1 MLLLFQ
7 IEGGIWRDVLSD
19 VFCVLRM
26 RILLIHA
33 DSFSFSVTGE
43 TSVALPGE
51 LDKAGSEGEVGEA
64 LVVFMAAEKGDETNM
79 GSVAD
84 QVTQEALGLA
94 KQVGVDNLVVYPYA
108 HLSSSLSSPRIAVK
122 LLDEISTRL
131 EDHSQLKIMR
141 APFGYYKAFEISCKG
156 HPLSELAKTITPSG
170 LAEKGAEAESQ
181 ALKAEKTL
189 KSEWVIMTPEG
200 SRVPAED
207 FRFDSRPNMKRL
219 FRYERSGT
227 RTSDKPPPHIELM
240 RRMEL
245 VDYEPGSDQGNFR
258 WYPKGQLIKRLAE
271 AYVSGLVAEHGG
283 MQVETPI
290 MYDYQHPKLNL
301 YLQRFPARQYV
312 LLSDEKEYF
321 LRFAACFGQYLIQH
335 DMQISHHHLPCKL
348 YELTHFSF
356 RREQSGE
363 LAGLKRL
370 RTFTMPDLHTLARDV
385 EQAKEEFVRQVDLA
399 IQCME
404 GFGLDFEVA
413 IRFVKDFAE
422 QNETFLDDLVS
433 RCGRP
438 ALIELWDERFFYF
451 VAKLE
456 FNFIDALDKG
466 ACLSTVQ
473 IDVENPQRFDIT
485 YVDEKGE
492 KQHPLLL
499 HASISGSIDRVLY
512 AILETQAMKMKKGKK
527 AEFPFWL
534 APVQLRIIPVSE
546 KFNQTCEEI
555 LASIPYRVDYDD
567 RDMSMGKKI
576 REAEREWIPYILVLG
591 AKEVAE
597 GCLNVRTRDGIQRK
611 MILSELM
618 AEIERQMVGKP
629 FLGLS
634 LPRHVA
640 RRPIFV
646 G

>member
-1 MLLLFQ
+1 M
-7 IEGGIWRDVLSD
+7 LSD
-19 VFCVLRM
+19 AFCVFGM

-33 DSFSFSVTGE
+33 DRFSFRVTGE
-43 TSVALPGE
+43 TTAALPGE
-51 LDKAGSEGEVGEA
+51 LDKSKSEGDVSEA
-64 LVVFMAAEKGDETNM
+64 LVVFMAAEKGDNANV

-84 QVTQEALGLA
+84 RVTEEVLTLA
-94 KQVGVDNLVVYPYA
+94 AQIGAENLVIYPYA
-108 HLSSSLSSPRIAVK
+108 HLSSSLSSPRVAVK
-122 LLDEISTRL
+122 LLDEIFTRL
-131 EDHSQLKIMR
+131 QSHNHLKIIR

-170 LAEKGAEAESQ
+170 HADKADEAEESQ
-181 ALKAEKTL
+181 AIKAEKTL
-189 KSEWVIMTPEG
+189 ESEWMIMTPEG
-200 SRVPAED
+200 KSAYSGPAEG
-207 FRFDSRPNMKRL
+207 FSFATRPNLQRL
-219 FRYERSGT
+219 FRYEKSGS
-227 RTSDKPPPHIELM
+227 RISEQSPPHIDLM

-271 AYVSGLVAEHGG
+271 TYVSNFNTRYGG

-312 LLSDEKEYF
+312 LLSDQKEYF

-348 YELTHFSF
+348 YELTHYSF

-370 RTFTMPDLHTLARDV
+370 RTFTMPDLHTLAKDM
-385 EQAKEEFVRQVDLA
+385 EQAKEEFVRQADLA
-399 IQCME
+399 IECLE

-413 IRFVKDFAE
+413 IRFVRDFAE
-422 QNETFLDDLVS
+422 QNKPFVQDLVS

-438 ALIELWDERFFYF
+438 ALIEIWEERSFYF

-456 FNFIDALDKG
+456 FNFIDALDKA

-473 IDVENPQRFDIT
+473 IDVENPERFDIT
-485 YVDEKGE
+485 YVDESGE

-499 HASISGSIDRVLY
+499 HASISGSVDRVLY
-512 AILETQAMKMKKGKK
+512 AILETQAIRMKRGQK
-527 AEFPFWL
+527 AAFPFWL

-546 KFNQTCEEI
+546 KFDKACREI
-555 LASIPYRVDYDD
+555 LSGIPYRIDYDD
-567 RDMSMGKKI
+567 RDSSMGRKI
-576 REAEREWIPYILVLG
+576 REAEREWIPYILVVG
-591 AKEVAE
+591 AKEVA
-597 GCLNVRTRDGIQRK
+597 GGYLNVRTRDGAQRK
-611 MILSELM
+611 MTLPELL
-618 AEIERQMVGKP
+618 AEIEPQMKGKP
-629 FLGLS
+629 FLE
-634 LPRHVA
+634 LPLPQDIA

>member
-1 MLLLFQ
+1 
-7 IEGGIWRDVLSD
+7 
-19 VFCVLRM
+19 M

-33 DSFSFSVTGE
+33 DTFSFRVTGE
-43 TSVALPGE
+43 TSVALPSE
-51 LDKAGSEGEVGEA
+51 LKKAVSEGEVAEA
-64 LVVFMAAEKGDETNM
+64 LVVFMAAEKGDEADAA
-79 GSVAD
+79 SVAK
-84 QVTQEALGLA
+84 QVTQEVLRHAS
-94 KQVGVDNLVVYPYA
+94 QVGTDNLVLYPYA
-108 HLSSSLSSPRIAVK
+108 HLSSTLSSPRVAVK
-122 LLDEISTRL
+122 LLDDVYDRL
-131 EDHSQLKIMR
+131 QSANHLKIMR
-141 APFGYYKAFEISCKG
+141 APFGYYKAFKISCKG
-156 HPLSELAKTITPSG
+156 HPLSELAKTIIPSG
-170 LAEKGAEAESQ
+170 EAARASEDGDSE
-181 ALKAEKTL
+181 AVKAEKRL
-189 KSEWVIMTPEG
+189 ESQWIIMTREG
-200 SRVPAED
+200 KSVQSIPAEK
-207 FRFDSRPNMKRL
+207 FPFLSRPNLERL
-219 FRYERSGT
+219 FRYERSGS
-227 RTSDKPPPHIELM
+227 RISDQPPPHIELM

-258 WYPKGQLIKRLAE
+258 WYPKGQLMKRLAE
-271 AYVSGLVAEHGG
+271 TYVSSLVIQHGG

-348 YELTHFSF
+348 YELTHYSF

-370 RTFTMPDLHTLARDV
+370 RTFTMPDLHTLAKDV
-385 EQAKEEFVRQVDLA
+385 EQAKEEFVRQAELA

-413 IRFVKDFAE
+413 IRCVRGFAE
-422 QNETFLDDLVS
+422 ENSAFLEEIVS
-433 RCGRP
+433 RCMRP

-456 FNFIDALDKG
+456 FNFIDALDKA

-473 IDVENPQRFDIT
+473 IDVENTQRFDIT
-485 YVDEKGE
+485 YVDHKGE

-512 AILETQAMKMKKGKK
+512 AILETQAMRMKEGQK
-527 AEFPFWL
+527 AAFPFWL
-534 APVQLRIIPVSE
+534 APVQLRVIPVSE
-546 KFNQTCEEI
+546 KYNEACTR
-555 LASIPYRVDYDD
+555 LLTAIPYRTDYDD
-567 RDMSMGKKI
+567 RDLSMGRKI
-576 REAEREWIPYILVLG
+576 REAERDWIPYILVLG

-597 GCLNVRTRDGIQRK
+597 ESVSVRTRDGVQRK
-611 MILSELM
+611 MALSALL
-618 AEIERQMVGKP
+618 AEIEPQMEGRP
-629 FLGLS
+629 FLDLPLPQYLS
-634 LPRHVA
+634 K
-640 RRPIFV
+640 RPIFV

>member
-1 MLLLFQ
+1 
-7 IEGGIWRDVLSD
+7 
-19 VFCVLRM
+19 
-26 RILLIHA
+26 
-33 DSFSFSVTGE
+33 
-43 TSVALPGE
+43 
-51 LDKAGSEGEVGEA
+51 
-64 LVVFMAAEKGDETNM
+64 
-79 GSVAD
+79 
-84 QVTQEALGLA
+84 
-94 KQVGVDNLVVYPYA
+94 
-108 HLSSSLSSPRIAVK
+108 
-122 LLDEISTRL
+122 
-131 EDHSQLKIMR
+131 
-141 APFGYYKAFEISCKG
+141 
-156 HPLSELAKTITPSG
+156 
-170 LAEKGAEAESQ
+170 
-181 ALKAEKTL
+181 
-189 KSEWVIMTPEG
+189 
-200 SRVPAED
+200 
-207 FRFDSRPNMKRL
+207 
-219 FRYERSGT
+219 
-227 RTSDKPPPHIELM
+227 M

-258 WYPKGQLIKRLAE
+258 WYPKGQLMKRLAE
-271 AYVSGLVAEHGG
+271 TYVSSLVTQHGG

-335 DMQISHHHLPCKL
+335 DMQISHHHLPSKL
-348 YELTHFSF
+348 YELTHYSF

-370 RTFTMPDLHTLARDV
+370 RTFTMPDLHTLAKDM
-385 EQAKEEFVRQVDLA
+385 EQAKEEFIAQTDLA

-413 IRFVKDFAE
+413 IRFVRDFAE
-422 QNETFLDDLVS
+422 QNQSFVEEIVS

-438 ALIELWDERFFYF
+438 ALIELWEERSFYF

-456 FNFIDALDKG
+456 FNFIDALDKA

-485 YVDEKGE
+485 YIDDKGE
-492 KQHPLLL
+492 KQYPFLL

-512 AILETQAMKMKKGKK
+512 AILESQAMRMKQGQK
-527 AEFPFWL
+527 ASFPFWL

-546 KFNQTCEEI
+546 KFGEACKEI
-555 LASIPYRVDYDD
+555 LDKVPYRIDYDD
-567 RDMSMGKKI
+567 RDITMGRKI
-576 REAEREWIPYILVLG
+576 RAAEREWVPYILVIG

-597 GCLNVRTRDGIQRK
+597 GCLNVRSRDGAQKK
-611 MILSELM
+611 MALSELLT
-618 AEIERQMVGKP
+618 EIEPQMEGKP
-629 FLGLS
+629 FLDLPLPQRLS
-634 LPRHVA
+634 